1 MALANT
7 LTGLI
12 PTLFSAM
19 DVVSRELVGMIPS
32 VTINADAS
40 RVALNQPLRVR
51 ITPKLTSV
59 NITPSMTPPTPDS
72 VPITF
77 VEMSVTKSK
86 AVQIPWSGE
95 EQQSLSGAG
104 SGIQSVSQ
112 DQVAQG
118 LRTLTNE
125 IEADLGAAGAL
136 FASRAFGTAGTAP
149 FGGGVNATVN
159 DSAQV
164 RKILDDNGAPLG
176 DRQLIINTSAGVNL
190 RTVPN
195 LIKANEAATA
205 GTLRQGTLFELHG
218 FNIRESA
225 GIASPAKGTG
235 SAYTTNA
242 AGYAVGATL
251 ITLITGTGTI
261 LAGDRIIFTGDPN
274 VYVVETGLAAPG
286 PITIAKPGLRQAIP
300 TSATGVAVQNV
311 AALNLAFHRSA
322 IILMAR
328 SPYLPG
334 GRDMALERMTIV
346 DPLTGMPFEFAIY
359 QGYHAQF
366 LEVSMSWGVKGIKQE
381 HTAIL
386 LG

>member
-12 PTLFSAM
+12 PTLYAGM

-32 VTINADAS
+32 VTINAETS

-51 ITPKLTSV
+51 ITPRLTAV
-59 NITPSMTPPTPDS
+59 DITPAMTPPTPNS
-72 VPITF
+72 VQIPF
-77 VEMSVTKSK
+77 VEMSVTKSR

-104 SGIQSVSQ
+104 PGIESVTP
-112 DQVAQG
+112 DQIAQG
-118 LRTLTNE
+118 IRTLTNE
-125 IEADLGAAGAL
+125 IEVDLGVAGAL
-136 FASRAFGTAGTAP
+136 FASRAYGTAGTAP
-149 FGGGVNATVN
+149 FGATPGIA
-159 DSAQV
+159 DSANV
-164 RKILDDNGAPLG
+164 RKILDDNGAPLF
-176 DRQLIINTSAGVNL
+176 DRQLVINTSAGVNL
-190 RTVPN
+190 RSLPSLTRV
-195 LIKANEAATA
+195 NEAGLA
-205 GTLRQGTLFELHG
+205 GTLRQGTLYDLHG
-218 FNIRESA
+218 LNTRESA

-235 SAYTTNA
+235 TAYTSNT
-242 AGYAVGATL
+242 AGYAVGATV
-251 ITLITGTGTI
+251 ITLITGSGTV
-261 LAGDRIIFTGDPN
+261 LAGDRVTFAGDSN
-274 VYVVETGLAAPG
+274 IYVVEVGVAAPG
-286 PITIAKPGLRQAIP
+286 AITLAKPGLRVAIP
-300 TSATGVAVQNV
+300 GSATAMTIGNV

-328 SPYLPG
+328 APYLPG

>member
-12 PTLFSAM
+12 PTLYSAM
-19 DVVSRELVGMIPS
+19 DIVSRELVGMIPS
-32 VTINADAS
+32 VTINAEAS
-40 RVALNQPLRVR
+40 RVALNQPLRVK
-51 ITPKLTSV
+51 ITPKLTAV
-59 NITPSMTPPTPDS
+59 DITPAMTPPTPNS

-77 VEMSVTKSK
+77 VEMSVTKSR

-104 SGIQSVSQ
+104 PGIESVTP

-118 LRTLTNE
+118 IRTLTNE
-125 IEADLGAAGAL
+125 IEVDLGVAGAL

-149 FGGGVNATVN
+149 FGATPGIS
-159 DSAQV
+159 DAAQV
-164 RKILDDNGAPLG
+164 RKILDDNGAPYG
-176 DRQLIINTSAGVNL
+176 ERQLVVNTSAGVNL
-190 RTVPN
+190 RSIPN
-195 LIKANEAATA
+195 LTRVNEAGTA
-205 GTLRQGTLFELHG
+205 GTLRQGILFDLHNL
-218 FNIRESA
+218 NIRESA
-225 GIASPAKGTG
+225 GIASPAKGT
-235 SAYTTNA
+235 STTYTTNT
-242 AGYAVGATL
+242 AGYAIGATA
-251 ITLITGTGTI
+251 ITLITGTGTV
-261 LAGDRIIFTGDPN
+261 LAGDRVTFAGDTN
-274 VYVVETGLAAPG
+274 IYVVETGVAAPG
-286 PITIAKPGLRQAIP
+286 VITLAKPGLRQAIP
-300 TSATGVAVQNV
+300 TSATALTIGNV

-322 IILMAR
+322 IVLMAR

-334 GRDMALERMTIV
+334 GRDMALERTTIV

>member
-1 MALANT
+1 MPLANT

-12 PTLFSAM
+12 PTLYSAM
-19 DVVSRELVGMIPS
+19 DIVSRELVGMIPS
-32 VTINADAS
+32 VTINAETS

-51 ITPKLTSV
+51 ITPKLVSV
-59 NITPSMTPPTPDS
+59 NITPAMTPPTPDS

-77 VEMSVTKSK
+77 VEMTVTKSK

-104 SGIQSVSQ
+104 PGIESLTP

-125 IEADLGAAGAL
+125 IEADLGVAGAL
-136 FASRAFGTAGTAP
+136 FASRAFGTAGTPP
-149 FGGGVNATVN
+149 FGGGAAATVEA
-159 DSAQV
+159 SAQS

-190 RTVPN
+190 RIVPN

-235 SAYTTNA
+235 TAYTSNA
-242 AGYAVGATL
+242 AGYAIGATV
-251 ITLITGTGTI
+251 ITLITGTGTVI
-261 LAGDRIIFTGDPN
+261 PGDRVTFAGDTNI
-274 VYVVETGLAAPG
+274 YVVESGTAAPG
-286 PITIAKPGLRQAIP
+286 PITLAKPGLRQAIP
-300 TSATGVAVQNV
+300 LAATAMTIGNV

-334 GRDMALERMTIV
+334 GRDMALERMTVV

-381 HTAIL
+381 HTAVL

>member
-1 MALANT
+1 
-7 LTGLI
+7 
-12 PTLFSAM
+12 M
-19 DVVSRELVGMIPS
+19 DIVSRELVGMIPS
-32 VTINADAS
+32 VTIDASAS
-40 RVALNQPLRVR
+40 RVALNQPLRVK
-51 ITPKLTSV
+51 ITPKLVSV
-59 NITPSMTPPTPDS
+59 NITPAMTPPTPDS

-104 SGIQSVSQ
+104 PGIESVTP

-118 LRTLTNE
+118 IRTLCNE
-125 IEADLGAAGAL
+125 IEVDLGVAGAI

-149 FGGGVNATVN
+149 FGATPGVSDA
-159 DSAQV
+159 AQI
-164 RKILDDNGAPLG
+164 RKILDDNGAPMG
-176 DRQLIINTSAGVNL
+176 DRQLVINTAAGVNL
-190 RTVPN
+190 RSVPG
-195 LIKANEAATA
+195 LIRANEAATA
-205 GTLRQGTLFELHG
+205 GTLRQGTLFELFG
-218 FNIRESA
+218 FNIKESA

-235 SAYTTNA
+235 TAYTSNT
-242 AGYAVGATL
+242 AGYAIGATV
-251 ITLITGTGTI
+251 ITLITGSGTV
-261 LAGDRIIFTGDPN
+261 LAGDRVTFAGDTN
-274 VYVVETGLAAPG
+274 IYTVEVGTAAPG
-286 PITIAKPGLRQAIP
+286 AITLAKPGLRQAIP
-300 TSATGVAVQNV
+300 TSATAMTIGNV

-334 GRDMALERMTIV
+334 GDDMALGRTTIV

-359 QGYHAQF
+359 QGYHAKF

-381 HTAIL
+381 HTAVL